1 MDKVN
6 DNIDA
11 SLEVSART
19 APRRKSFLAR
29 IFRRDFLEEEEASAV
44 ERKQGCPFHSR
55 VGNTQGA
62 LRDPRQ
68 THLADARQK
77 QEKVI

>member
-19 APRRKSFLAR
+19 ALRRKSFLAR
-29 IFRRDFLEEEEASAV
+29 IFRGDFLEEEEASAV
-44 ERKQGCPFHSR
+44 ARKQEYPFHSR
-55 VGNTQGA
+55 V
-62 LRDPRQ
+62 R
-68 THLADARQK
+68 THK
-77 QEKVI
+77 EC